1 MIKHYDVGDIRR
13 LALDYDA
20 HGAVHLP
27 GFLGDE
33 PLARLQGVVDAA
45 ISQVDQPRSAGTS
58 SSSVRLEGRLTIR
71 YLWRES
77 AALRKVLLQRE
88 VARIIAGIIGSQTL
102 RFWFD
107 LTFVHFATEK
117 GDAGIG
123 TPWHHDVP
131 VFSFKGDLM
140 PSLWLALT
148 PTDATLSRLMFI
160 DGSHRT
166 NQGYY
171 RSPEIK
177 EPAPGERDGF
187 VDLPDFDALIAR
199 GEVRMLTWDCQPGD
213 AILLHPATIH
223 GALGHSRNGKCPRRV
238 AMTTRWLGD
247 DVRFLP
253 YSYERAIQHPA
264 AAQTNLMFGQ
274 RPHGEWFP
282 LVYDAS
288 VPGSNAPDS
297 ESRGQVVGDVQGLLQ
312 SETDTRNGSFIEQL
326 ADEGYAMGHA
336 AGRIENR

>member
-1 MIKHYDVGDIRR
+1 MIKQYGEDEIRH
-13 LALDYDA
+13 LAADYDT

-27 GFLGDE
+27 GFLDNGA
-33 PLARLQGVVDAA
+33 LSRLQAVVDTA
-45 ISQVDQPRSAGTS
+45 IETMERPRSADQAS
-58 SSSVRLEGRLTIR
+58 SYQRSEGRLTLR
-71 YLWRES
+71 YLWRDS
-77 AALRKVLLQRE
+77 AALREVLLQRA
-88 VARIIAGIIGSQTL
+88 VAQPIARIVGSRTL

-107 LTFVHFATEK
+107 LTFVHFATET
-117 GDAGIG
+117 GQPGTG

-131 VFSFKGDLM
+131 TFSFKGDLM

-171 RSPEIK
+171 RSPELEK
-177 EPAPGERDGF
+177 PANGVPDGF
-187 VDLPDFDALIAR
+187 VDPPDFDAMLAN
-199 GEVRMLTWDCQPGD
+199 GAARMLTWDCKPGD

-223 GALGHSRNGKCPRRV
+223 GASGNSGNGKHPRRV

-253 YSYERAIQHPA
+253 YSYERARQNRA
-264 AAQTNLMFGQ
+264 LAQANLMLGQ

-282 LVYDAS
+282 LVYT
-288 VPGSNAPDS
+288 APAGADWMPQQAQNR
-297 ESRGQVVGDVQGLLQ
+297 EPDLA
-312 SETDTRNGSFIEQL
+312 EQ
-326 ADEGYAMGHA
+326 
-336 AGRIENR
+336 

>member
-1 MIKHYDVGDIRR
+1 MIRQYTEDDIRD
-13 LALDYDA
+13 LAADYES

-33 PLARLQGVVDAA
+33 ALGRLHSIVDAA
-45 ISQVDQPRSAGTS
+45 IAASEQPRTASQAS
-58 SSSVRLEGRLTIR
+58 SSLRSEGRLTVR
-71 YLWRES
+71 YLWRDS
-77 AALRKVLLQRE
+77 ADLRQVLLQRA
-88 VARIIAGIIGSQTL
+88 VAQPIARIVGTRTL

-107 LTFVHFATEK
+107 LTFVHFATES
-117 GDAGIG
+117 GNAGMG

-131 VFSFKGDLM
+131 TFSFKGDLM

-148 PTDATLSRLMFI
+148 PADSTLSRLMFI

-171 RSPEIK
+171 RSPELK
-177 EPAPGERDGF
+177 KPAPGERDGF

-213 AILLHPATIH
+213 AILLHPATVH
-223 GALGHSRNGKCPRRV
+223 GALGNDGSGSHPRRI

-253 YSYERAIQHPA
+253 YSYERALQNPA
-264 AAQTNLMFGQ
+264 IAQTRLMMGQ

-282 LVYDAS
+282 LVYDDAQEKFAAS
-288 VPGSNAPDS
+288 SVLPEP
-297 ESRGQVVGDVQGLLQ
+297 L
-312 SETDTRNGSFIEQL
+312 
-326 ADEGYAMGHA
+326 
-336 AGRIENR
+336 

>member
-1 MIKHYDVGDIRR
+1 MIRHYGDAEIRQ
-13 LALDYDA
+13 LAADYEA

-27 GFLGDE
+27 GFLNDAA
-33 PLARLQGVVDAA
+33 LSRLQAVVDTA
-45 ISQVDQPRSAGTS
+45 IVTLEQPRTADRAS
-58 SSSVRLEGRLTIR
+58 SYLRAEGRLTVR

-77 AALRKVLLQRE
+77 AELREVLLQRA
-88 VARIIAGIIGSQTL
+88 VAQPIARIVGSKTL

-107 LTFVHFATEK
+107 LTFVHFATET
-117 GDAGIG
+117 GEAGLG

-131 VFSFKGDLM
+131 TFSFKGDLM

-148 PTDATLSRLMFI
+148 PTDSTLSRLRFI

-166 NQGYY
+166 NHGYY

-177 EPAPGERDGF
+177 TPPPGEPDGF
-187 VDLPDFDALIAR
+187 VDLPDFDALLAS
-199 GEVRMLTWDCQPGD
+199 GAARMLTWDCEAGD
-213 AILLHPATIH
+213 AILLHPCTIH
-223 GALGHSRNGKCPRRV
+223 GALGNSGSGKHPRRV

-253 YSYERAIQHPA
+253 HSYERARQNRA
-264 AAQTNLMFGQ
+264 LAQTNLMLGQ

-288 VPGSNAPDS
+288 SPG
-297 ESRGQVVGDVQGLLQ
+297 VL
-312 SETDTRNGSFIEQL
+312 DTPTGSKPC
-326 ADEGYAMGHA
+326 
-336 AGRIENR
+336 AGSG